1 MKTRHS
7 DYFSPQHLRKT
18 ASLFTLTLSASYSKN
33 MMLQSLLLGKYRKM
47 KKQTKLPSST
57 IYNLQFTMMKWA
69 RSECVP
75 DKAVM
80 RYVILQDKLEHTE
93 AWIHQPVSSM
103 KSGSEISSSF
113 INVER
118 LKNIIHIFVNWDW
131 FKNISHSFLTEERL
145 KNINQFC
152 QRLKNI
158 QFHQW
163 RLVQNLHPHFHQWWV
178 TQKYYLKFCQWRV
191 AQKYPILSM

>member
-1 MKTRHS
+1 MDDNLRHLLRKLLKESSEEQTNIYNDREKIWMKTRHS

-80 RYVILQDKLEHTE
+80 RYVILQDKLEHTK

-103 KSGSEISSSF
+103 KRDSKISSIFSSTE
-113 INVER
+113 IGSKTSATVSSLR
-118 LKNIIHIFVNWDW
+118 RGSKTLTSFVND
-131 FKNISHSFLTEERL
+131 
-145 KNINQFC
+145 
-152 QRLKNI
+152 
-158 QFHQW
+158 
-163 RLVQNLHPHFHQWWV
+163 
-178 TQKYYLKFCQWRV
+178 
-191 AQKYPILSM
+191 